1 MSLERILTGLEAT
14 LEAFLSALNNEE
26 TKTQLQKDLH
36 NDRGLPHKQAS
47 SAAARVV
54 DRLGQIQQM
63 LEPAHLI
70 LADHF
75 LGLSNQCP

>member
-1 MSLERILTGLEAT
+1 MSLEKTLTGLEAT
-14 LEAFLSALNNEE
+14 LETFLSALRHED
-26 TKTQLQKDLH
+26 TKVQLQKALH
-36 NDRGLPHKQAS
+36 DDRGLPDKQAS

-54 DRLGQIQQM
+54 DRLGEIQHL